1 VKPLVVQILTKETRV
16 SADKNYDVECRTSGS
31 RPEAV
36 ITWWKAN
43 KPIKKMSQT
52 VSVPCVCT
60 CVCVCVC
67 VCVANTL
74 ACPVERLSSI
84 RARFIIRG
92 LLGPRFR
99 TRRDERNLAK
109 FSLSLSLSLSLFS
122 LFFYKT
128 NARAR
133 NSRTLVRR
141 IFEIA

>member
-52 VSVPCVCT
+52 VSVL

-67 VCVANTL
+67 VCVYKYTCAETEVQRSPRL
-74 ACPVERLSSI
+74 ASAPRNPP
-84 RARFIIRG
+84 RG
-92 LLGPRFR
+92 VQ
-99 TRRDERNLAK
+99 T
-109 FSLSLSLSLSLFS
+109 LSLVLS
-122 LFFYKT
+122 
-128 NARAR
+128 RD
-133 NSRTLVRR
+133 
-141 IFEIA
+141 

>member
-52 VSVPCVCT
+52 VSAPCMYM

-67 VCVANTL
+67 VGVGVCMHPCMYKYTCAETEVQRSPRL
-74 ACPVERLSSI
+74 APRNPP
-84 RARFIIRG
+84 RG
-92 LLGPRFR
+92 VQ
-99 TRRDERNLAK
+99 T
-109 FSLSLSLSLSLFS
+109 LSLVLS
-122 LFFYKT
+122 
-128 NARAR
+128 RD
-133 NSRTLVRR
+133 
-141 IFEIA
+141 